1 MRRISILMVAILLI
15 LSLSV
20 TAFGEAS
27 ITSVTVRAKGYG
39 SAFNPVTHTIALE
52 TTTGSWELFDADGTT
67 LTSSLYKSQRYN
79 DMRRIYD
86 TAFYTVSQGEKKGI
100 IDSEGNVIVPV
111 KYGEV
116 EAVSSRWAYGLI
128 LTRVDG
134 DQGDFYSTN
143 NGIKTYYNVETC
155 DFYYR
160 GTLVGTL
167 SRSDFDTSSYAYA
180 YGDYLQIKDRKGA
193 YHHYSKEFVD
203 SGINEYGETTYS
215 DRKYIHTGTGQTLWT
230 ASCTLTA
237 DEVDQPYTTDYGY
250 VIDLQGNKL
259 FPYSYSYIGRFT
271 NGVAYFKTNQG
282 GYGLVDIAGN
292 ELLPGIYDEI
302 DYSFDEGLSIGYVNV
317 VKDGLAGFASL
328 KGKDTANTFLY
339 PSNVVTEKTP
349 FLYAKGMDGKYLVI
363 SAVAGELEQHFEE
376 VSFVGYGCPLFVGK
390 TSDGKIA
397 VYGLEGEVVLENDS
411 WRYLYDIEL
420 SRDGKFAYSSV
431 RENGEYIYTLYT
443 IDYSLEEE
451 ADAGKPEGTPT
462 LPAGHWI
469 CPTCGEER
477 DTAFCPQD
485 GTPRPAA
492 PATWICPVCQ
502 SELES
507 PFCPNDG
514 TKRPE

>member
-1 MRRISILMVAILLI
+1 MRRVSILVLALVLI
-15 LSLSV
+15 LSMTA
-20 TAFGEAS
+20 TAFGDVN
-27 ITSVTVRAKGYG
+27 ITSVTVKAKGYG
-39 SAFNPVTHTIALE
+39 SAFNTLTHTIALE
-52 TTTGSWELFDADGTT
+52 TTTGAWYLYDANGTKV
-67 LTSSLYKSQRYN
+67 TSSLYN
-79 DMRRIYD
+79 DMRRVYD
-86 TAFYTVSQGEKKGI
+86 AAFYTVSIGEKKGV
-100 IDSEGNVIVPV
+100 IDSEGNIIVPA

-116 EAVSSRWAYGLI
+116 EVVSPRWAYGLI

-134 DQGDFYSTN
+134 DQGDYYSSG
-143 NGIKTYYNVETC
+143 NGKKTYYNVETC

-167 SRSDFDTSSYAYA
+167 ARSDFDTGSYAYA

-203 SGINEYGETTYS
+203 SGINESGEAAYANRAYT
-215 DRKYIHTGTGQTLWT
+215 HTGTGQTLWT

-237 DEVDQPYTTDYGY
+237 DEVNDPYETDHGY

-259 FPYSYSYIGRFT
+259 FPYSYSYIGNFT

-302 DYSFDEGLSIGYVNV
+302 DYSFYEGLDSGYVKV

-328 KGKDTANTFLY
+328 EGKDTANTFLY
-339 PSNVVTEKTP
+339 PSNVVTARTP
-349 FLYAKGMDGKYLVI
+349 FMYAKGMDGKYLVI
-363 SAVAGELEQHFEE
+363 SAVAGELEQHFED
-376 VSFVGYGCPLFVGK
+376 VSFVGSGCPFFVGK
-390 TSDGKIA
+390 TADGKVA
-397 VYGLEGEVVLENDS
+397 VYGLKGEVILENEG
-411 WRYLYDIEL
+411 WRYTSDIGL

-431 RENGEYIYTLYT
+431 RENGEYTYTLYT
-443 IDYSLEEE
+443 IDYSLDEE
-451 ADAGKPEGTPT
+451 AAGKTGETTT
-462 LPAGHWI
+462 LPDGHWI

-477 DTAFCPQD
+477 ETAFCPQD
-485 GTPRPAA
+485 GTPKPAA

-507 PFCPNDG
+507 AFCPNDG
-514 TKRPE
+514 TRRPE